1 MNFEDINESYE
12 DIYNQSVDHPL
23 QTFEWGQFRKKTGV
37 GIIRRGVVE
46 KNLPAGRQG
55 KIINPYQMSIH
66 KTPSFPYLIGYIPK
80 SNLPSEELLNE
91 LKSIGKQEGISFIQL
106 EPNVAIG
113 NWKFEID
120 NSGLRGAF
128 HPLFTKYTFILDLT
142 KTEEELLGNMHQKT
156 RYNIRLSQKKG
167 VRVEIDNSDEAFGQ
181 YLKLT
186 KATTKR
192 QKFYAHDEKYHKLMW
207 ETLKSPSPSSP
218 LPSRERIKERGNLE
232 AHLLIAKYKGKTLTA
247 WIIFTFKDTLY
258 YPYGASSD
266 EHREVMASHLTMWEA
281 IRFGKSL
288 GLNKFDMWGAANVAN
303 PKTNDSYYGF
313 HRFKE
318 GFGGALT
325 EFVGSYDLII
335 NPLNY
340 RLLTVA
346 DKIRW
351 AYLRTKRR

>member
-1 MNFEDINESYE
+1 MNFEDINESYAAS
-12 DIYNQSVDHPL
+12 YNQSVSHPL
-23 QTFEWGQFRKKTGV
+23 QTFEWGEFRKKTDV

-55 KIINPYQMSIH
+55 KIINPYQMSVH
-66 KTPSFPYLIGYIPK
+66 KTPSFPYLIGYFPK
-80 SNLPSEELLNE
+80 GELPSKELLDE
-91 LKSIGKQEGISFIQL
+91 LQVIGKQKNISFIQL
-106 EPNVAIG
+106 EPNVV
-113 NWKFEID
+113 NDQWSMVNDQLKK
-120 NSGLRGAF
+120 SF

-142 KTEEELLGNMHQKT
+142 KTDEELLGNMHQKT

-167 VRVEIDNSDEAFGQ
+167 VSVEIDNSDKAFGQ

-186 KATTKR
+186 RATTKR

-207 ETLKSPSPSSP
+207 ETLRSAQGSP
-218 LPSRERIKERGNLE
+218 RELTPRGKPFDPNKLQ
-232 AHLLIAKYKGKTLTA
+232 AHLLKAVYKRKTLVTY
-247 WIIFTFKDTLY
+247 ILFTFKDTLY

-266 EHREVMASHLTMWEA
+266 ENREVMASHLTMWET

-288 GLNKFDMWGAANVAN
+288 GLNKFDMWGAANVASPKPSN
-303 PKTNDSYYGF
+303 PYYGF

-325 EFVGSYDLII
+325 EFVGSYDLVI

-351 AYLRTKRR
+351 AYLRTKKL